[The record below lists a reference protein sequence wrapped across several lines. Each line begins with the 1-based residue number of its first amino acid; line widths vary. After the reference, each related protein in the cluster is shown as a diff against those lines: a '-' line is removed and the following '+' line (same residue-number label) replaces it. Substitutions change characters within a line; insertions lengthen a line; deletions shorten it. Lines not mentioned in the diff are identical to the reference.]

1 MEKTSFETKREHFK
15 LSEEEVEQHERA
27 FTLIVRNNLTGEEL
41 VNEKTNI
48 VLGCYNAVD
57 KKEKEDKAAIAQLVL
72 IHCNTVTEIFT
83 LGALEKLM
91 DSQKKAVVESVFLK
105 SLGGDNE

>member
-1 MEKTSFETKREHFK
+1 MEKTSFETKRERFK
-15 LSEEEVEQHERA
+15 ISEEVEKHERA

-57 KKEKEDKAAIAQLVL
+57 KKEKGDKAAIAQLVL
-72 IHCNTVTEIFT
+72 VHCNTPTEIFT
-83 LGALEKLM
+83 IAALEKLM
-91 DSQKKAVVESVFLK
+91 NSQKKGVVESVFLK